1 MADRV
6 ALDEDVKPDPDRG
19 NFWRDIVDP
28 HHDEIQAILRKARAA
43 LQQLDTVAGAD
54 GDPAGIGRRA
64 IERDLVNMLRYARRL
79 QPDNADVLR
88 MLAQVSD
95 DLGDVRQAREALLAV
110 IDVAGIDHAGT
121 DTLDRLGELALRT
134 GKLDDAIAYLR
145 EAQGPLRAGQP
156 PTANALV
163 HLATALA
170 LRGHSSEGIDVLV
183 DALPDPAMYEPSEN
197 QLVAFA
203 LAVLYDR
210 DEQRG
215 AAFEVLDR
223 MRAALGDQLATSLQ
237 SSLDQMRF
245 APAEDELYYRALLYE
260 VTGDIP
266 EARTE
271 WLLYAAAGNAPYR
284 QRALDHARELDA
296 MPHER
301 KAPLIQLRT
310 LTMPPVTP

>member
-1 MADRV
+1 MPDV
-6 ALDEDVKPDPDRG
+6 EDVKTDPDRG
-19 NFWRDIVDP
+19 NFWRDIAEP
-28 HHDEIQAILRKARAA
+28 HHDEIQTILRKARSA
-43 LQQLDTVAGAD
+43 LQQIETIAGVD
-54 GDPAGIGRRA
+54 VDPAGIGRRA
-64 IERDLVNMLRYARRL
+64 VERDLFNMLRYARRL
-79 QPDNADVLR
+79 QPDNLDVLR

-95 DLGDVRQAREALLAV
+95 DLGDIRQAREALQAV
-110 IDVAGIDHAGT
+110 VDVAGVDHAGT

-134 GKLDDAIAYLR
+134 GQLDDAISYLR
-145 EAQGPLRAGQP
+145 QAQGPLRAGQP

-170 LRGHSSEGIDVLV
+170 LRGHSSDGIDVLV
-183 DALPDPAMYEPSEN
+183 AALPDPAVYEPSEN
-197 QLVAFA
+197 QVVAFA

-237 SSLDQMRF
+237 SSLEQMRF

-284 QRALDHARELDA
+284 ERALDHARALDA
-296 MPHER
+296 MPRDRRAPQIQMR
-301 KAPLIQLRT
+301 KILVPQ
-310 LTMPPVTP
+310 VTP

>member
-6 ALDEDVKPDPDRG
+6 PDVEDAKPDPDRG
-19 NFWRDIVDP
+19 NFWRDIAEP
-28 HHDEIQAILRKARAA
+28 HRDEVQAILRKARAA
-43 LQQLDTVAGAD
+43 LQQIEAAGAD
-54 GDPAGIGRRA
+54 VDPAGLGRHTL
-64 IERDLVNMLRYARRL
+64 ERDLVNMLRYARRL
-79 QPDNADVLR
+79 QPDNPDVLR

-110 IDVAGIDHAGT
+110 VDVVGIDHAGT

-134 GKLDDAIAYLR
+134 GQLDDAIAYLR
-145 EAQGPLRAGQP
+145 QAQGPLRAGQP
-156 PTANALV
+156 PSANALV

-170 LRGHSSEGIDVLV
+170 LRGHSADGIDVLV
-183 DALPDPAMYEPSEN
+183 DALPDPAFYEPSEN
-197 QLVAFA
+197 QVVAFA

-237 SSLDQMRF
+237 SSLEQMRF

-271 WLLYAAAGNAPYR
+271 WLLYAAADNAPYR
-284 QRALDHARELDA
+284 QRALDHARALDA
-296 MPHER
+296 MPRER
-301 KAPLIQLRT
+301 KAPPIQLRT
-310 LTMPPVTP
+310 LTMPQVTP